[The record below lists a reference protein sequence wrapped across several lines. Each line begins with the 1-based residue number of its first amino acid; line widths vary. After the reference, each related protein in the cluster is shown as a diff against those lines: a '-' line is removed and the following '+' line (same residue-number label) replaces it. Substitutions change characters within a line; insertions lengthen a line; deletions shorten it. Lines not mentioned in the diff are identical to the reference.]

1 MSTFEKHQSIPERI
15 YKSTISMMIISVI
28 NTAFII
34 CLINFHIDYDFK
46 IPILKGSYT
55 EFSVQWYRLV
65 GSSICVSMC
74 IMIISP
80 HFSNFCFQYLLY
92 MK

>member
-1 MSTFEKHQSIPERI
+1 
-15 YKSTISMMIISVI
+15 MIISVI

-34 CLINFHIDYDFK
+34 CLINFHIDYDFH
-46 IPILKGSYT
+46 IPILKGNYT

-80 HFSNFCFQYLLY
+80 HLSNFCFQWMSYL
-92 MK
+92 K